1 MNNVEK
7 LKQFIKNNNLG
18 FIGGSGGDV
27 NILALC
33 GYACYIKATELDCLK
48 AADSEDSDVNSEI
61 TRVFDY
67 AYNHNYAK
75 FWETDKARKQYSF

>member
-7 LKQFIKNNNLG
+7 LKQFITDNNLE
-18 FIGGSGGDV
+18 FNNGSGGDS

-33 GYACYIKATELDCLK
+33 GYACYIEATELDCLK

-61 TRVFDY
+61 TRVF
-67 AYNHNYAK
+67 NYANRNSYGK
-75 FWETDKARKQYSF
+75 FWKTEKAHKQYKF